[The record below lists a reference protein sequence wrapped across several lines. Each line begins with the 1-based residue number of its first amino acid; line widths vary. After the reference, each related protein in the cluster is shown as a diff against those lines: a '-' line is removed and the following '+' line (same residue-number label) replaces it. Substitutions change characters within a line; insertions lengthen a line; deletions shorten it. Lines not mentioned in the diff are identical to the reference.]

1 MTWYLTLR
9 SDAGYSRPTDTDALV
24 RHLRTYPELVET
36 GPMTFRNPAGFP
48 FLSLVLASADAS
60 GSYAV
65 DGRFHS
71 TLNVVE
77 LICGEGDE
85 EWYESLGVR
94 IASFLGW
101 EAIEEHS
108 GRSVYHPN

>member
-1 MTWYLTLR
+1 MTWYLTIR
-9 SDAGYSRPTDTDALV
+9 PDAGYSCKKPTEPLV
-24 RHLRTYPELVET
+24 QHLRTYPELVEA
-36 GPMTFRNPAGFP
+36 GAMEFRNASSFP
-48 FLSLVLASADAS
+48 SLSLVLALTSES
-60 GSYAV
+60 GNYAV

-71 TLNVVE
+71 TVSVVE
-77 LICGEGDE
+77 LICGDSEQ

-101 EAIEEHS
+101 EAVEEHG